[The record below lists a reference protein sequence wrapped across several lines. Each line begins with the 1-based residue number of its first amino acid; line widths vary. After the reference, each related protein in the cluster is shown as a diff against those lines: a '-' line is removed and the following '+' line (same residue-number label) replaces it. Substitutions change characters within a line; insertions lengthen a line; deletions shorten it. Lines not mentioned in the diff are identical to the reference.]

1 MYSGSI
7 VALVTPMSEGGAL
20 DLGALDALVEWH
32 VEAGTAAIAPVG
44 TTGES
49 PTVTMAENCALIE
62 RVVRAAN
69 GRVPVIAGTGANA
82 TAEALEL
89 TRSARESGADAAMLV
104 APYYNR
110 PTQEGL
116 RRHYLTVADAVDMPL
131 LLYNVPPRTASDL
144 QPETVVALSRHPN
157 IVGIKDASGDASR
170 VHRILDHADE
180 GFCFLSGEDALT
192 RTLMHLG
199 AHGTVSVT
207 ANVVPERMAAFC
219 AAMAALG
226 EQGAAERARALDAE
240 LQPLHAA
247 LFCETSP
254 SPVKWALHRMGR
266 IPPGIRLPLLP
277 LSEAQRP
284 RLESV
289 LRDLGVL

>member
-7 VALVTPMSEGGAL
+7 VALVTPMNEDGSL
-20 DLGALDALVEWH
+20 DLGALDALVDWH

-49 PTVTMAENCALIE
+49 PTVTMTENCALIE
-62 RVVRAAN
+62 RVVRAAA

-82 TAEALEL
+82 TAEALDL
-89 TRSARESGADAAMLV
+89 TRSAKASGADAAMLV

-116 RRHYLTVADAVDMPL
+116 RRHYLRVADAVDMPL
-131 LLYNVPPRTASDL
+131 LLYNVPPRTASDI
-144 QPETVVALSRHPN
+144 QPETAVALSRHPN
-157 IVGIKDASGDASR
+157 IVGIKDASGDPSR
-170 VHRILDHADE
+170 VHRILDHADP
-180 GFCFLSGEDALT
+180 GFCFLSGEDWLT
-192 RTLMHLG
+192 RTLMQLG

-207 ANVVPERMAAFC
+207 ANVVPDRMAAFC
-219 AAMAALG
+219 AAMLAG
-226 EQGAAERARALDAE
+226 EHDRARPLDAA

-266 IPPGIRLPLLP
+266 IPAGIRLPLLP
-277 LSEAQRP
+277 LSEPRRP
-284 RLESV
+284 LLEGV
-289 LRDLGVL
+289 LHDLGVV

>member
-7 VALVTPMSEGGAL
+7 VALVTPMNEDGSL
-20 DLGALDALVEWH
+20 DLGALDALVDWH
-32 VEAGTAAIAPVG
+32 VEAGTSAIAPVG

-62 RVVRAAN
+62 RVVRAAA

-89 TRSARESGADAAMLV
+89 TRSAQGSGADAAMLV

-116 RRHYLTVADAVDMPL
+116 RRHYLTVADAVEMPV

-144 QPETVVALSRHPN
+144 LPATVVDLSRHPN
-157 IVGIKDASGDASR
+157 IVGIKDASGDPTR
-170 VHRILDHADE
+170 VQRILDHAE
-180 GFCFLSGEDALT
+180 AGFRFLSGEDALT

-207 ANVVPERMAAFC
+207 TNVVPERMAAFC
-219 AAMAALG
+219 AAMLAG
-226 EQGAAERARALDAE
+226 DQDRARVLDAE

-266 IPPGIRLPLLP
+266 VPPGIRLPLLP
-277 LSEAQRP
+277 LSEPHHGRV
-284 RLESV
+284 EGV
-289 LRDLGVL
+289 LRDLGAL